1 MHEQAIH
8 PSFLFVVSE
17 SELFRKTSIAT
28 RCLTLFAKAN
38 GSGYIV
44 SVLKPVMDEIVS
56 WPKDQHCF
64 ELDPN
69 NVTFDYCRKN
79 KDNVIRATSLILEAI
94 CSSTFMAPA
103 CFRAVCNFILES
115 VKTRFPESKYT
126 AVGSFIFLRFF
137 CPVIVSPESAGL
149 VKPGLIDKESR
160 RGLLIIAKVIQN
172 IANNVLFGSKEVYM
186 VVLNDFVTENMYTVT
201 SYLRNMTLVDVTNND
216 SSSSGSNSDKSSDKP
231 SVPDTGISPQMNE
244 TDYRLLHSVLA
255 KNFEK
260 IQHDLATKKLL
271 MFDNQES
278 LTSWNDFM
286 EEFSMVLV
294 QLGPPPENI
303 KNLAN
308 FGLQQRYI
316 SKVNNSR
323 QYTEFMRSFGNCSTN
338 DMAQKNICYAG
349 GSSMAGHSVMYFI
362 FRRMRLEEL
371 DMELLLYYIFQVQ
384 TIQTPTQKGLILC
397 SLFFD

>member
-1 MHEQAIH
+1 
-8 PSFLFVVSE
+8 
-17 SELFRKTSIAT
+17 
-28 RCLTLFAKAN
+28 
-38 GSGYIV
+38 
-44 SVLKPVMDEIVS
+44 MDELVS

-64 ELDPN
+64 ELDPSN
-69 NVTFDYCRKN
+69 ISYDYYGKN
-79 KDNVIRATSLILEAI
+79 KDNVIRATSLILDAI

-103 CFRAVCNFILES
+103 CFRAVCNIILES
-115 VKTRFPESKYT
+115 VKNRFPESKYT

-160 RGLLIIAKVIQN
+160 RGLLIIAKVVQN

-186 VVLNDFVTENMYTVT
+186 VVLNDFVTENMYLVT
-201 SYLRNMTLVDVTNND
+201 SYLRNMTFVDGHDGN
-216 SSSSGSNSDKSSDKP
+216 SSSSNSSSSDKANDKS
-231 SVPDTGISPQMNE
+231 SVPDTGISPQMND

-255 KNFEK
+255 KSFEK

-294 QLGPPPENI
+294 HLGPPPENI

-316 SKVNNSR
+316 SKVKDSR

-338 DMAQKNICYAG
+338 AIAQKNICYAG
-349 GSSMAGHSVMYFI
+349 GSSMAGHCVMYFI
-362 FRRMRLEEL
+362 FRRLRVEEV
-371 DMELLLYYIFQVQ
+371 DMELLLYYIFQVP
-384 TIQTPTQKGLILC
+384 TILNSDIRLSD
-397 SLFFD
+397 SLLSFFTR